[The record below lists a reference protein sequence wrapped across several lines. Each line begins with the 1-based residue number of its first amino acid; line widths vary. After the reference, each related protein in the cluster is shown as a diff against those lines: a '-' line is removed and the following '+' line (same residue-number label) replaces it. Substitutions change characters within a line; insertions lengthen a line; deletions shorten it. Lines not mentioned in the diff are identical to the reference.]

1 MMDSSGMVEVAWQAA
16 QRSACILAAVEPWVE
31 GFIRDQLELLGR
43 PKRPV
48 ALFPDRT
55 DTATSSSR

>member
-1 MMDSSGMVEVAWQAA
+1 MESSGMVKVAWQAA
-16 QRSACILAAVEPWVE
+16 LRSACILPADEPLVE
-31 GFIRDQLELLGR
+31 GFIRDHFELLGR
-43 PKRPV
+43 PKRPA